1 MCLLCSR
8 ESGAVSRRH
17 VFGAASAL
25 GLMLGGRAKAAGPH
39 APGPNAI
46 PPDEALAR
54 LQEGHARYLADA
66 PMRQDLAA
74 GRARLAGAQYP
85 IAAFISCA
93 DSRVVPDRIFD
104 QAPGDLFV
112 VRVAGNYVT
121 RDGLASLEYGVAV
134 LGIPLL
140 VVLGHSNCGAVAATL
155 RVLQEDAKL
164 PGHLP
169 ALAEAMRPGVA
180 RAIENKPEDLTAA
193 ATIENVRHGVRVLE
207 SASPVLTA
215 PMKAGRVKVVGA
227 VYDIASGGVRM
238 V

>member
-1 MCLLCSR
+1 M
-8 ESGAVSRRH
+8 SRRH

-25 GLMLGGRAKAAGPH
+25 GLMLGGGARAAGPN

-54 LQEGHARYLADA
+54 LQEGHARYLANA
-66 PMRQDLAA
+66 PMRQDPAA
-74 GRARLAGAQYP
+74 GRARLATAQHP

-104 QAPGDLFV
+104 QAPGSLFV

-164 PGHLP
+164 PGYLP

-180 RAIENKPEDLTAA
+180 RAIAQQPEDLTTA
-193 ATIENVRHGVRVLE
+193 ATVENVRHGMEVLG
-207 SASPVLTA
+207 SASTLLTA
-215 PMKAGRVKVVGA
+215 SVKAGRVKVAGA